1 MGIIKDLFVTPKMI
15 GAWGEREIVNKLKL
29 INPFGK
35 NGKILRNIYIPKEDG
50 STAEIDVVYITTK
63 GLFVIESKNFSG
75 YIFGN
80 ENNRNWTATL
90 YAGKTWF
97 GRNKVEKYHFYNP
110 VWQNNSHIRALKN
123 YLGTNLQAISI
134 IVFSNRCEIKALSM
148 ERDCTFICKEKEL
161 PHVIKD
167 IWHSYPSILDDLQTY
182 SIYDSLKPLTN
193 QDQAT
198 RERHIKEIMSKES
211 GEVCPVCGGNLI
223 LRTAKKGIQTGHQF
237 WGCSNYPRCRYTRNL

>member
-80 ENNRNWTATL
+80 ETTEIGRL
-90 YAGKTWF
+90 RYMRGKHGMGRRKLKSIAFIIPF
-97 GRNKVEKYHFYNP
+97 GRTTP
-110 VWQNNSHIRALKN
+110 I
-123 YLGTNLQAISI
+123 
-134 IVFSNRCEIKALSM
+134 
-148 ERDCTFICKEKEL
+148 
-161 PHVIKD
+161 
-167 IWHSYPSILDDLQTY
+167 
-182 SIYDSLKPLTN
+182 
-193 QDQAT
+193 
-198 RERHIKEIMSKES
+198 
-211 GEVCPVCGGNLI
+211 
-223 LRTAKKGIQTGHQF
+223 
-237 WGCSNYPRCRYTRNL
+237 

>member
-90 YAGKTWF
+90 YAGKTWY
-97 GRNKVEKYHFYNP
+97 GAKKVEKHHFYNP
-110 VWQNNSHIRALKN
+110 IWQNHSHINVLKK
-123 YLGTNLQAISI
+123 YLKMNIPMISI
-134 IVFSNRCEIKALSM
+134 VVFSSQCEIKELVV
-148 ERDCTFICKEKEL
+148 ERENAYVCKVDMFLTLLQGIWNTYPCT
-161 PHVIKD
+161 
-167 IWHSYPSILDDLQTY
+167 LDDSQIG
-182 SIYDSLKPLTN
+182 SIYERLKPLTN
-193 QDQAT
+193 QDRA
-198 RERHIKEIMSKES
+198 IKEKHIAEVRARLES
-211 GEVCPVCGGNLI
+211 EEKCPLCGGQI
-223 LRTAKKGIQTGHQF
+223 FLR
-237 WGCSNYPRCRYTRNL
+237 S